1 MSFKD
6 VITTLIIEETRIKQ
20 LVCTILAEVGGRG
33 LHVAK
38 ISRHVY
44 NAVNT
49 FFEPYDLDELHHVVL
64 TFLRK
69 NSKGYDAMFERVERG
84 VYRLN
89 PHSAQAA
96 QLLLEFSDAEEEENT
111 SAMQDDRQLMLF

>member
-1 MSFKD
+1 M
-6 VITTLIIEETRIKQ
+6 
-20 LVCTILAEVGGRG
+20 
-33 LHVAK
+33 HVAK

-49 FFEPYDLDELHHVVL
+49 LFEPYDYDEIHHVVL
-64 TFLRK
+64 TYLQK
-69 NSKGYDAMFERVERG
+69 NSNGYDAMFERVERG

-96 QLLLEFSDAEEEENT
+96 QLLLEFSEADEEEAT
-111 SAMQDDRQLMLF
+111 SAPHDDRQLMLF

>member
-1 MSFKD
+1 M
-6 VITTLIIEETRIKQ
+6 RQ
-20 LVCTILAEVGGRG
+20 LVGTILAEVGDRG

-49 FFEPYDLDELHHVVL
+49 FFEPYDLEEIHHVVL
-64 TFLRK
+64 THLRK
-69 NSKGYDAMFERVERG
+69 NCKGYDAMFERVEKG

-96 QLLLEFSDAEEEENT
+96 QLLLEFSDSVEEDAAT
-111 SAMQDDRQLMLF
+111 APRDDRQLMLF